1 MTAMPQR
8 VLVINPNSSSAVTQA
23 IDQAMVPLRQ
33 AGPLAIDVVDLP
45 DGPKGIETQG
55 HVDGVVQPLLN
66 RIRSETAAAYV
77 IACYS
82 DPGLHAAREAT
93 SAPVFG
99 IAESGIL
106 TALTLGARFGVISIL
121 RKAIPRHI
129 RYVGAMGL
137 MGRMAGDRA
146 IEIGVAGLADEQ
158 RTFERMCEIGA
169 ILRDEDGADVLVM
182 GCAGMARQRD
192 RLADTLGI
200 PVVEPTQAAVAM
212 AVARIGLGW

>member
-1 MTAMPQR
+1 MQQR

-23 IDQAMVPLRQ
+23 IDQAMTPLRKGS
-33 AGPLAIDVVDLP
+33 AVAIDVVSLP
-45 DGPKGIETQG
+45 EGPAGIESQA
-55 HVDGVVQPLLN
+55 HVDGVVQPLLD
-66 RIRSETAAAYV
+66 RIRAEPAAAYV

-82 DPGLHAAREAT
+82 DPGLYAAREAV
-93 SAPVFG
+93 SVPVLG

-137 MGRMAGDRA
+137 MARMAGDRA
-146 IEIGVAGLADEQ
+146 IEIGVAGLADEA
-158 RTFERMCEIGA
+158 RTFERMREIGA
-169 ILRDEDGADVLVM
+169 TLRDEDGADVLVM
-182 GCAGMARQRD
+182 GCAGMARYRD

-200 PVVEPTQAAVAM
+200 PIVEPTQAAVAM
-212 AVARIGLGW
+212 AIGRIGLGW